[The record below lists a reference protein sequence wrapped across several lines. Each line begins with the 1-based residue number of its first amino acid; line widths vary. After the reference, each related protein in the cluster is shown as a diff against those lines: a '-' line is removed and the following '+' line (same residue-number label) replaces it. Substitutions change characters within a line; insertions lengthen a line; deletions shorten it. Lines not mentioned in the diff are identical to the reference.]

1 MREIKLTDITRE
13 ELWAKQ
19 RLSFTDIDY
28 AVWERNKSM
37 LHQFSKMNRNC
48 TFVVDVYKCRYAYDS
63 PNFVDLLGYDA
74 HKIATLERQG
84 DYLESRIHPDDR
96 EQLLILQIKL
106 SQFIYSLPPEQR
118 NDYSNIYSFRV
129 LNARQQYVRVVSRH
143 QVLEQTIDGKA
154 WLVIGNMDISP
165 DQQEAE
171 TVDCTVLN
179 LKNGEMFS
187 PSPSLQTFNP
197 LTKREAE
204 ILRLIQKGLLS
215 KEIAD
220 KLCVSIHT
228 VNIHR
233 QNLLRK
239 LGVQNSIEAI
249 RIGYETGIL
258 S

>member
-1 MREIKLTDITRE
+1 MKLNTTTRE
-13 ELWAKQ
+13 EMWAKQ
-19 RLSFTDIDY
+19 HLSAVDINY
-28 AVWERNKSM
+28 AVWERDKSM
-37 LHQFSKMNRNC
+37 LHQLSKMGRNC
-48 TFVVDVYKCRYAYDS
+48 TFVVDVYKCKYAYAS
-63 PNFVDLLGYDA
+63 PNFVDLLGYDS
-74 HKIATLERQG
+74 HKIETLEKQG

-143 QVLEQTIDGKA
+143 QVLEQTI
-154 WLVIGNMDISP
+154 DISP

>member
-48 TFVVDVYKCRYAYDS
+48 TFVVDVYKCRYAYAS

-106 SQFIYSLPPEQR
+106 SQF
-118 NDYSNIYSFRV
+118 IYSFRV

>member
-48 TFVVDVYKCRYAYDS
+48 TFVVDVYKCRYAYAS

-106 SQFIYSLPPEQR
+106 SQFIYSCLR
-118 NDYSNIYSFRV
+118 NNEMTILIFTVFVFSMRGNNTCV
-129 LNARQQYVRVVSRH
+129 LSAGIRFWSR
-143 QVLEQTIDGKA
+143 
-154 WLVIGNMDISP
+154 
-165 DQQEAE
+165 
-171 TVDCTVLN
+171 
-179 LKNGEMFS
+179 
-187 PSPSLQTFNP
+187 PSME
-197 LTKREAE
+197 KH
-204 ILRLIQKGLLS
+204 GW
-215 KEIAD
+215 
-220 KLCVSIHT
+220 
-228 VNIHR
+228 
-233 QNLLRK
+233 
-239 LGVQNSIEAI
+239 
-249 RIGYETGIL
+249 
-258 S
+258 